1 MGLHAIC
8 VARVAREPDA
18 LYPDLLFRYRAADR
32 AGADDGLHRR
42 SSCDAYP
49 PSVAGST
56 VMIEIALLAIALLV
70 ITLTLG
76 VPLPYCFGAALM
88 TMYFLGDVTMKG
100 MMLWGFQQLG
110 NPVLLA
116 IPLFVLAGTIMSES
130 GIAASLLRFVN
141 AFIGA
146 ISGSGLTGIAAIGP
160 LLIPEMEKRGYPR
173 EYATALIANSS
184 ILGLLIPPSVTMI
197 VYGWVTD
204 TSILACFLAT
214 LGPGLLIMTAF
225 SVINMVMSRKFDLV
239 LDDKPSF
246 SELSGE
252 VARRGFHAFP
262 ALLMPVII
270 LGGIYGGVMTPTE
283 AAAVAVIYAVPVG
296 FLIYKGLK
304 WSNFLS
310 AGREAATAVGAIMMM
325 ILFSMI
331 LSQMFVYESIPQQLV
346 EGIFSITENKVLLL
360 IMINILLFLVGMV
373 VNDVTAIIL
382 IAPLL
387 LPLMNAIGVSPVQ
400 FAAIMGVN
408 TAMGGVTPP
417 YASILYLGARI
428 GQVKVTKVIPPAMK
442 LILFG
447 YVPVVFLTSLWP
459 DLSLFLPRLF
469 GYDVAP

>member
-1 MGLHAIC
+1 M
-8 VARVAREPDA
+8 V
-18 LYPDLLFRYRAADR
+18 
-32 AGADDGLHRR
+32 
-42 SSCDAYP
+42 
-49 PSVAGST
+49 
-56 VMIEIALLAIALLV
+56 EIALLAVGVLVLL
-70 ITLTLG
+70 LTLG
-76 VPLPYCFGAALM
+76 VPLPYCFGGALM
-88 TMYFLGDVTMKG
+88 VMSLVGGATMKG
-100 MMLWGFQQLG
+100 NMLWGFQQLS

-116 IPLFVLAGTIMSES
+116 IPLFVLAGTVMSQS

-141 AFIGA
+141 AFVGHIRGGLGVVAAVSCAIIGA

-160 LLIPEMEKRGYPR
+160 LLIPEMEARGYPR
-173 EYATALIANSS
+173 AYATALIANAS

-214 LGPGLLIMTAF
+214 LGPGLLIMVNFA
-225 SVINMVMSRKFDLV
+225 VVNMVMSRRMPLV
-239 LDDKPSF
+239 VDEAPSRAEF
-246 SELSGE
+246 TREIG
-252 VARRGFHAFP
+252 RRTISAGP

-270 LGGIYGGVMTPTE
+270 LGGIYGGIMTPTE
-283 AAAVAVIYAVPVG
+283 AAALAVIYALPVG
-296 FLIYKGLK
+296 FLIYKGLTWK
-304 WSNFLS
+304 TLLASGKE
-310 AGREAATAVGAIMMM
+310 AGTAVGAIMIM

-331 LSQMFVYESIPQQLV
+331 LSQMFVMESVPQQLV
-346 EGIFSITENKVLLL
+346 EAIFAITDDKVTLL
-360 IMINILLFLVGMV
+360 ILINIMLFLVGMV

-387 LPLMNAIGVSPVQ
+387 LPLMTAIGVSPIQ

-428 GQVKVTKVIPPAMK
+428 GNVKVTKVIRPAMV

-447 YVPVVFLTSLWP
+447 YVPVVFLTSFWP

-469 GYDVAP
+469 GY

>member
-1 MGLHAIC
+1 M
-8 VARVAREPDA
+8 VEV
-18 LYPDLLFRYRAADR
+18 
-32 AGADDGLHRR
+32 
-42 SSCDAYP
+42 
-49 PSVAGST
+49 T
-56 VMIEIALLAIALLV
+56 LLAIGVLV
-70 ITLTLG
+70 IFLTLG
-76 VPLPYCFGAALM
+76 VPLPFCFGGALM
-88 TMYFLGDVTMKG
+88 VMYFVGDVIMKG
-100 MMLWGFQQLG
+100 NILWGFQQLG
-110 NPVLLA
+110 NPILLA

-141 AFIGA
+141 AFIGHVRGGLGVVAAVSCAVIGA

-214 LGPGLLIMTAF
+214 LGPGLFIMF
-225 SVINMVMSRKFDLV
+225 NFCVVNLYMSRKFNLI

-246 SELSGE
+246 GELTSE
-252 VARRGFHAFP
+252 VTKRGINAFP

-270 LGGIYGGVMTPTE
+270 LGGIYGGIMTPTE
-283 AAAVAVIYAVPVG
+283 AAAVAVIYAIPVG
-296 FLIYKGLK
+296 FFIYRGLR
-304 WSNFLS
+304 WDNFLT
-310 AGREAATAVGAIMMM
+310 AGKEAATAVGAIMFM

-331 LSQMFVYESIPQQLV
+331 LSQMLVMESIPQQLV
-346 EGIFSITENKVLLL
+346 SSIFAITENKFVLLIL
-360 IMINILLFLVGMV
+360 INLMLFLVGMV

-387 LPLMNAIGVSPVQ
+387 LPLMNAIGVSPIQ

-428 GQVKVTKVIPPAMK
+428 GNVKVTKVFKPAMI
-442 LILFG
+442 LILTG
-447 YVPVVFLTSLWP
+447 YVPVVFLTSFWP
-459 DLSLFLPRLF
+459 DLSLYLPKLF
-469 GYDVAP
+469 GY